1 MDFFKSKAGIAVA
14 IICLAVVAAVIWF
27 TVRGGNRQIVPEG
40 TLVRSFSVEVMA

>member
-27 TVRGGNRQIVPEG
+27 TMRSGNRQTMPEG
-40 TLVRSFSVEVMA
+40 TLVRSCSVEVMV